1 MIERVEFNPTARQE
15 VADSFDW
22 YESREVGLGNDFLG
36 ALDACISVVLLH
48 PEIAPVAFKNHRKA
62 LMKRFPFA
70 VFYRVSSSILTT
82 YAVFHCSKSPFR
94 RTKRRTQLE

>member
-1 MIERVEFNPTARQE
+1 MIERVEFNPNARQE

-22 YESREVGLGNDFLG
+22 YESRDVGLGNGFLG
-36 ALDACISVVLLH
+36 ALDDCIRLIRLH
-48 PEIAPVAFKNHRKA
+48 PEMSPVAFKNYRKA

-70 VFYRVSSSILTT
+70 VFYCVSSSLLTI

-94 RTKRRTQLE
+94 LTKRLT

>member
-1 MIERVEFNPTARQE
+1 MIEHVEFNPTARQE

-36 ALDACISVVLLH
+36 ALDDCIRLIRLH
-48 PEIAPVAFKNHRKA
+48 PEIAPIAFKNYRKA

-70 VFYRVSSSILTT
+70 VFYRVSSSVLTV
-82 YAVFHCSKSPFR
+82 YAVFHCSKSPLR
-94 RTKRRTQLE
+94 LTKRLT